1 MPNFPLILA
10 LAICTT
16 AHYVI
21 AMVMSL
27 HARHQVKYL
36 SIAWIMGI
44 FAVALNVSLVL
55 AMLNPALPAASHP
68 SILLVLVSFSFL
80 QSIYPLSIPMPAYL
94 QWERMWRYAVP
105 AIVLIT
111 VYGGAMLLGICP
123 AYYGPGN
130 AAPDSLQT
138 VDILLRFASIVLRL
152 YYVHHMVRLPQRL
165 THAYIPKY
173 IKAYSTLVGINAI
186 FFAILTFLP
195 YRPALLITTIA
206 IFTALNLYLCF
217 RTLETM
223 ALAYPKPQIMEVEV
237 EPEPA
242 EIEEVANDFNEA
254 NQRRFERVEHWMQHN
269 TERWCDNTFGR
280 DLLCRETGLNRHLLL
295 QCVRSAGYYNVHRYI
310 NSYRVKHVKQL
321 IVSGRATNLTE
332 CLTAG
337 FGAIKTLRTSFQ
349 IEETIS
355 IDEFLAT
362 HVPGRQAKS

>member
-1 MPNFPLILA
+1 MPTLPLILT

-44 FAVALNVSLVL
+44 FAVTMNVSLVL
-55 AMLNPALPAASHP
+55 AMVNPALPAAIHP
-68 SILLVLVSFSFL
+68 SILLVLVAFSFL

-111 VYGGAMLLGICP
+111 LYGGAMLLGICP
-123 AYYGPGN
+123 ISY
-130 AAPDSLQT
+130 DSASATFSSPQT
-138 VDILLRFASIVLRL
+138 IDILFRLASIVLSL
-152 YYVHHMVRLPQRL
+152 YYVNNMVRLPHRL
-165 THAYIPKY
+165 THAYVPKY
-173 IKAYSTLVGINAI
+173 IKAYSTLVGINSI

-195 YRPALLITTIA
+195 YRPALLITCIA
-206 IFTALNLYLCF
+206 NFTALNLYLCF

-223 ALAYPKPQIMEVEV
+223 ALTYPKPQIMKVEH
-237 EPEPA
+237 EPEPT
-242 EIEEVANDFNEA
+242 ETEEVDEDFNEA
-254 NQRRFERVEHWMQHN
+254 NLRRFERVEHWMQHH

-280 DLLCRETGLNRHLLL
+280 DMLCRETGLNRHLLL

-310 NSYRVKHVKQL
+310 NSYRIKHVKQL
-321 IVSGRATNLTE
+321 IISGRATTLTE

-337 FGAIKTLRTSFQ
+337 FGAIKTLRTCFEQ
-349 IEETIS
+349 EEATS
-355 IDEFLAT
+355 IDLFLAT
-362 HVPGRQAKS
+362 HVPGRRQES

>member
-1 MPNFPLILA
+1 MPNLPLILT

-44 FAVALNVSLVL
+44 FAVTMNISLVL
-55 AMLNPALPAASHP
+55 ILSNPAIPIMVHPAT
-68 SILLVLVSFSFL
+68 LLVLVAFSFL

-94 QWERMWRYAVP
+94 QWQRMWRYAVP

-111 VYGGAMLLGICP
+111 VYSGAMLLGLCP
-123 AYYGPGN
+123 ISYG
-130 AAPDSLQT
+130 AASPPET
-138 VDILLRFASIVLRL
+138 IDILLRVASIVLSL
-152 YYVHHMVRLPQRL
+152 YYVNNMIRLPHRL
-165 THAYIPKY
+165 THAYVPRY

-186 FFAILTFLP
+186 FFATLTFLP
-195 YRPALLITTIA
+195 YRSSLLITTLA
-206 IFTALNLYLCF
+206 VFTALNLYLCF
-217 RTLETM
+217 RALETM
-223 ALAYPKPQIMEVEV
+223 ALAYPKPQIMEVEH
-237 EPEPA
+237 EPEPT
-242 EIEEVANDFNEA
+242 EIEEVADDFNEA

-280 DLLCRETGLNRHLLL
+280 DMLCRETGLNRHLLL

-310 NSYRVKHVKQL
+310 NSYRIKHVKQL
-321 IVSGRATNLTE
+321 IVTGRATNLTE

-349 IEETIS
+349 HEESITI
-355 IDEFLAT
+355 DQFLAR
-362 HVPGRQAKS
+362 HVPGRQAKN